1 MRPEILTRL
10 FGCALV
16 PVVLSTVLYIIKRKT
31 KFSKLPYA
39 AQQIIIGVIFG
50 FAAIFGTGFGVDVGG
65 ATANARDAAPL
76 CAGLFFG
83 SPAGIIAGIIGGV
96 HRWFAAE
103 WAGMYSRFACSFSTI
118 FAGFYAAFLRRFI
131 FDGKRPAWSVAF
143 ITGGVM
149 EIIHMLVLFLTHL
162 TDSAKAFEIVKL
174 VVGPMVLCNGFSVF
188 ASAFAITV
196 ISTGIH
202 KKETRYNNIS
212 QQFQIPMLISV
223 VLAFL
228 TSTAFVWMLQTY
240 SAKESA
246 VKLLS
251 NNINDVRQEI
261 KAASDKH
268 LLEITRLVAKE
279 YEVEPTSDLKVL
291 AEKHGVRDIWI
302 VNSEGIITDATDENV
317 GFDMT
322 LDADKPVEEQQ
333 SNRFMVLA
341 TGEASE
347 YVQEYMPLASDSK
360 IERKMAGVAL
370 RIGGFVQTAY
380 DADMFQD
387 EISKQVKDI
396 TKNRHIGESGH
407 IIIADEK
414 YNIVSDV
421 NGTECANGNFIRD
434 IKAEDGES
442 FTIELNE
449 EKCLCVKSRVEGFY
463 VIAVMPESEMYT
475 TRDSVVYV
483 NSFME
488 ILVFAM
494 LFILIYLVIR
504 KIVVNN
510 LHKVNDSL
518 SKIIEGDL
526 DTVVDVHSNEE
537 FASLSDDINSTVTT
551 LKRYISEA
559 EARID
564 KELEFAK
571 NIQHAALPSVFP
583 PYPERK
589 DFDIYALMD
598 TAKEVGGD
606 FYDFYMLDSS
616 HIAIL
621 IADVS
626 GKGIPAAMFMMR
638 AKTLIK
644 SLAETGLSVNEIFTQ
659 ANSKLCE
666 GNDADMF
673 VTAWMGIVNTETGH
687 VDFVN
692 AGHNPPLIYRK
703 GGGYEYLKSRT
714 GLVLAGMDGMI
725 YKKQEFELNPGDRI
739 VLYTDGVTEATDKED
754 KLYGEDRLADFLT
767 ANSQLDV
774 TEALTAVKA
783 DVDRFA
789 GEREQFD
796 DITMMAFDYMGNE
809 PEKVIIT
816 KQFDASDDS
825 LAAASEFVVSFFEER
840 NASPK
845 TVMQTGVAFEEVFV
859 NVAHYAYKGE
869 AGKVEV
875 SLEDEG
881 ENAVITLKD
890 SGIPFNPL
898 EREEPDITISAEE
911 RNVGGLG
918 IFITKKVMDEVSY
931 EYKEGFNILT
941 MRKKYG

>member
-1 MRPEILTRL
+1 MGPEIMTRL

-16 PVVLSTVLYIIKRKT
+16 PVALSIIFYLIKRKT
-31 KFSKLPYA
+31 GFGKLPYA
-39 AQQIIIGVIFG
+39 AQQIIVGVIFG
-50 FAAIFGTGFGVDVGG
+50 FAAIIGTGFGVDVGG
-65 ATANARDAAPL
+65 AIANARDATPL

-174 VVGPMVLCNGFSVF
+174 VVGPMALCNGFSVF

-228 TSTAFVWMLQTY
+228 ASTAFVWLLQTY

-246 VKLLS
+246 IKLLS
-251 NNINDVRQEI
+251 TNINDVRQEI

-322 LDADKPVEEQQ
+322 LDANKPVEEQQ

-380 DADMFQD
+380 DADMFQE

-421 NGTECANGNFIRD
+421 NGIEYANGNFIRD

-703 GGGYEYLKSRT
+703 GG
-714 GLVLAGMDGMI
+714 
-725 YKKQEFELNPGDRI
+725 
-739 VLYTDGVTEATDKED
+739 
-754 KLYGEDRLADFLT
+754 
-767 ANSQLDV
+767 
-774 TEALTAVKA
+774 
-783 DVDRFA
+783 
-789 GEREQFD
+789 
-796 DITMMAFDYMGNE
+796 
-809 PEKVIIT
+809 
-816 KQFDASDDS
+816 
-825 LAAASEFVVSFFEER
+825 
-840 NASPK
+840 
-845 TVMQTGVAFEEVFV
+845 
-859 NVAHYAYKGE
+859 
-869 AGKVEV
+869 
-875 SLEDEG
+875 
-881 ENAVITLKD
+881 
-890 SGIPFNPL
+890 
-898 EREEPDITISAEE
+898 
-911 RNVGGLG
+911 
-918 IFITKKVMDEVSY
+918 
-931 EYKEGFNILT
+931 
-941 MRKKYG
+941 